1 MIIWNVAEDNT
12 SYAGEVAALVWIAGI
27 GGSFLVRWLPVRRPA
42 LWLAAIF
49 GVLVVL
55 RQVFPGENTSPA
67 FAFATWIVWL
77 WWLPAFVREASGR
90 LGDVASGIIVGVALQ
105 VAGQIA
111 LHGLDLE
118 LLQGPASVV
127 AAVALA
133 AGFAYAVGNVR
144 RDSAPA
150 SGAWGAFA
158 LGPYLFVELSFLA
171 SLGRLEVITG
181 LPPLAYELAFALGF
195 VLALVAIAVSV
206 PRSVRAVLAV
216 VAVVLLVPGQ
226 SLGAATLA
234 VVILGQAGL
243 ALGLLTALEA
253 GPRRLATRVH
263 AGAGFGMLAFFAF
276 VFVFYSY
283 RDRTDWLWPIAAAL
297 VVAPGLM
304 ARGVAASRTL
314 RPAIAAGVAI
324 LGAMALA
331 AVPPADTRPAA
342 NRGPE
347 ITVLTYNVHQGLD
360 YWSVPS
366 APALADRIESANAD
380 LVALQEVNRG
390 WDLSAGIDM
399 FAYLR
404 WRLQQYHA
412 AYGQMDTALY
422 GNAILSRYPITDS
435 GYGILP
441 HLNTALARGYVWAN
455 ASAPSGPLLLVS
467 THFTSYAG
475 FDEERILQADAYA
488 AFWAKRPRSILAGD
502 YNSHPGDVDIARLT
516 SAGLV
521 DAPAAVGL
529 GKEFTYS
536 SGDPHERIDYV
547 FVSPNI
553 QSARAEILPG
563 TASDH
568 RPLRVVLRVP

>member
-331 AVPPADTRPAA
+331 AVPPADTRPTA

-404 WRLQQYHA
+404 WRLPQYHA

-441 HLNTALARGYVWAN
+441 HLNTALTRGYVWAN

-488 AFWAKRPRSILAGD
+488 AFWARRPRSILAGD

-547 FVSPNI
+547 FVSPDI
-553 QSARAEILPG
+553 QSAHAEILPG
-563 TASDH
+563 LASDH